1 MLLETLA
8 QDVHYALRTLRR
20 SPAFAATA
28 VLTLGAGLG
37 LNTMLFTLFDAYVL
51 RPVAVNQPYSLY
63 QLSFATRVNGSA
75 RFDWEQYQQI
85 REQTPAFSDAL
96 AASSFGT
103 RVGTR
108 SLDGVLVSGNYF
120 SMLGVKM
127 ALGRPLLPDDRSTAV
142 LSYRLWQSMFDS
154 NPAAI
159 GRKLL
164 VNGNPLEIV
173 GVCGSEFDGMPP
185 GDTPPDFYVPVSIQN
200 AVAPGADRYAIVG
213 RLRPGIA
220 AAQARASLSI
230 LARNLTA
237 QLPEAEHAIGAVL
250 VSRATPV
257 VLDAKALAVFS
268 PLMVVFGLV
277 LAICCANVTSMMLAR
292 ALARQ
297 REIGVRLSLGAAR
310 GRLIRQLLSE
320 NLLLAS
326 LAGLTGF
333 AVSTLGL
340 GAVQRLLVST
350 MPKSYAGLVVLAP
363 LTADRRVLFFLLLSA
378 AVVTVVSGLAPAMQ
392 ATSINL
398 MGALRG
404 EFSARFRS
412 TRLRGA
418 LVASQVA
425 VCLLLLV
432 LTGVLL
438 RNSAAL
444 RRLEVGYDTRGMVSP
459 LIFSSTANAD
469 AAKLARH
476 LEAQPWVASVAVALR
491 APLSGRVRS
500 VPLVPSGRTHA
511 EASGYNNVSSEY
523 FDVLHIP
530 ILRGRNFLPGET
542 SAAIVSQATARR
554 FWPGQNALGQTLDAP
569 EFHTRSVVI
578 GVAQD
583 VVSGMLFDGLDRSM
597 VYFPTALGSAQAR
610 TLIVRAKTDSAR
622 ARELLEQSLT
632 DVLPDRGSL
641 AVAAED
647 SFVLQVY
654 PFRAAMVISLVLG
667 GVALLLTISGMYG
680 VMAYVVGQRSREIGI
695 RMALGAS
702 PGSVIRLVLAQ
713 SGRLA
718 AIGLVCGL
726 AGSLAL
732 ARLLSVA
739 FFMLRTFDLPAYT
752 AGLTVVTLAALAA
765 AWIPSRRAAHINPM
779 DTLRAE

>member
-1 MLLETLA
+1 MLLETLV
-8 QDVHYALRTLRR
+8 QDVRYALRALRR

-51 RPVAVNQPYSLY
+51 RPVAVNQPYNLY
-63 QLSFATRVNGSA
+63 QLRFATRTNGTTN
-75 RFDWEQYQQI
+75 FDWTQYQQI
-85 REQTPAFSDAL
+85 RAHAPAFSDAL
-96 AASSFGT
+96 AANSFGT

-108 SLDGVLVSGNYF
+108 SLEGILVSENYF
-120 SMLGVKM
+120 PMLGVKM
-127 ALGRPLLPDDRSTAV
+127 AMGRPILPDDRSVAV
-142 LSYRLWQSMFDS
+142 LSYHLWQSMFDGD
-154 NPAAI
+154 PAVI

-164 VNGNPLEIV
+164 VNGNPLAII
-173 GVCGSEFDGMPP
+173 GVCQSEFDGMPP
-185 GDTPPDFYVPVSIQN
+185 EDTPPDFYVPAAMQT
-200 AVAPGADRYAIVG
+200 ALAPGADRYAIVG
-213 RLRPGIA
+213 RLRPGVSP
-220 AAQARASLSI
+220 AQARASLSI

-237 QLPEAEHAIGAVL
+237 PLPEADRAIGADL
-250 VSRATPV
+250 TSRATPV
-257 VLDAKALAVFS
+257 VLDAKTLAVFS
-268 PLMVVFGLV
+268 PLLVVFGLV
-277 LAICCANVTSMMLAR
+277 LVICCANVTNMMLAR
-292 ALARQ
+292 ALARR

-310 GRLIRQLLSE
+310 ARLIRQLLSE
-320 NLLLAS
+320 NLLLAT
-326 LAGLTGF
+326 LAGLAGF

-340 GAVQRLLVST
+340 AAAQRLLVTT

-363 LTADRRVLFFLLLSA
+363 LTADRRVLFFLLISA
-378 AVVTVVSGLAPAMQ
+378 ALVTVVSGLAPALQ
-392 ATSINL
+392 AASLNL
-398 MGALRG
+398 AGALRG

-432 LTGVLL
+432 LAGVLL

-444 RRLEVGYDTRGMVSP
+444 QRLEVGYDTRGVVSP
-459 LIFSSTANAD
+459 LIFSSTADAD

-476 LEAQPWVASVAVALR
+476 LGTQPWVANVAVALR

-500 VPLVPSGRTHA
+500 TPLIPSGRTHA
-511 EASGYNNVSSEY
+511 QTSGYNNVSPQY
-523 FDVLHIP
+523 FDVLRVP
-530 ILRGRNFLPGET
+530 ILRGRNFHPGET
-542 SAAIVSQATARR
+542 SVAIVSQATAAR
-554 FWPGQNALGQTLDAP
+554 FWPGQDALGQTLEAP
-569 EFHTRSVVI
+569 DLHTRSVVI
-578 GVAQD
+578 GVAAD
-583 VVSGMLFDGLDRSM
+583 VASGMLFDGLDRTM
-597 VYFPTALGSAQAR
+597 VYFPTELGTPQAR
-610 TLIVRAKTDSAR
+610 TLIVRAKTDSGR
-622 ARELLEQSLT
+622 ARELMEQALT

-654 PFRAAMVISLVLG
+654 PFRAAMVVSLLLG

-680 VMAYVVGQRSREIGI
+680 VMAYLVGQRTREIGI

-702 PGSVIRLVLAQ
+702 PGSVIRLVLGQ

-718 AIGLVCGL
+718 LIGLACGL
-726 AGSLAL
+726 AASLAL

-739 FFMLRTFDLPAYT
+739 FFMLRNFDLAAYA
-752 AGLTVVTLAALAA
+752 AGLGVVTLAALAA

>member
-8 QDVHYALRTLRR
+8 QDVRYALRTLRR
-20 SPAFAATA
+20 SPAFAVTA

-63 QLSFATRVNGSA
+63 QLRFATRVNGYSN
-75 RFDWEQYQQI
+75 FDWEKYQQI
-85 REQTPAFSDAL
+85 RAQTPAFSDAL
-96 AASSFGT
+96 AAASFGT

-108 SLDGVLVSGNYF
+108 SLEGVLVSGNYF
-120 SMLGVKM
+120 PMLGVKM
-127 ALGRPLLPDDRSTAV
+127 ALGRPILPDDRSTAV
-142 LSYRLWQSMFDS
+142 LSYRLWQSMFDG
-154 NPAAI
+154 NPAAV

-164 VNGNPLEIV
+164 VNGNPLEIT
-173 GVCGSEFDGMPP
+173 GVCGAGFDGMPP
-185 GDTPPDFYVPVSIQN
+185 GDTPPDFYVPVAMQN
-200 AVAPGADRYAIVG
+200 AVAPGTDRYAIVG

-220 AAQARASLSI
+220 PTQARASLSVV
-230 LARNLTA
+230 ARNLTA
-237 QLPEAEHAIGAVL
+237 TLPEADRATGAQL

-257 VLDAKALAVFS
+257 VLDAKTLAVFS
-268 PLMVVFGLV
+268 PLLVVFGLV
-277 LAICCANVTSMMLAR
+277 LAICCANVTNMMLAR

-310 GRLIRQLLSE
+310 GRLISQLLAE
-320 NLLLAS
+320 NLLIAS

-340 GAVQRLLVST
+340 AAVQRLLVST

-363 LTADRRVLFFLLLSA
+363 LTADWRVLVFLLLSA
-378 AVVTVVSGLAPAMQ
+378 AVVTVVSGLAPALY
-392 ATSINL
+392 ATGINL
-398 MGALRG
+398 VGALRG

-418 LVASQVA
+418 LVVSQIA

-444 RRLEVGYDTRGMVSP
+444 RRLETGYDMHGVVSP
-459 LIFSSTANAD
+459 LIFSSTAEAD
-469 AAKLARH
+469 AAKLARD
-476 LEAQPWVASVAVALR
+476 LETQPWVARVAVALR
-491 APLSGRVRS
+491 APLSGRARS
-500 VPLVPSGRTHA
+500 VLVIPSGRTHA
-511 EASGYNNVSSEY
+511 EASGYNNVSPAY
-523 FDVLHIP
+523 FDVLQIP
-530 ILRGRNFLPGET
+530 IVRGRGFRSGET
-542 SAAIVSQATARR
+542 SVAIVSQATAQR
-554 FWPGQNALGQTLDAP
+554 FWPGQDALGRTIDAP
-569 EFHTRSVVI
+569 DFHTRSVVI
-578 GVAQD
+578 GVARD
-583 VVSGMLFDGLDRSM
+583 VVSGMLFDGPDRTM
-597 VYFPTALGSAQAR
+597 VYFPTDLGTPQAR
-610 TLIVRAKTDSAR
+610 TLVVRAKTDSGK
-622 ARELLEQSLT
+622 ARELMEQSLT

-667 GVALLLTISGMYG
+667 GVAMLLTISGMYG
-680 VMAYVVGQRSREIGI
+680 VMAYVVGQRRREIGI

-702 PGSVIRLVLAQ
+702 SGSVIRLVLGQ

-718 AIGLVCGL
+718 ALGLACGL

-732 ARLLSVA
+732 AKLLGTA
-739 FFMLRTFDLPAYT
+739 FFMLRAFDAAAYT
-752 AGLTVVTLAALAA
+752 AGVMVVTVAVLAA

-779 DTLRAE
+779 ETLRAE